1 MANNTYRSTQE
12 AMTAEEL
19 SQAQSAHYRLDDLI
33 RWGMGKMT
41 IAQKQRVLDLINT
54 MVPKETNQ

>member
-1 MANNTYRSTQE
+1 MSDTTYRSTQE

-33 RWGMGKMT
+33 RWGLGKMT

-54 MVPKETNQ
+54 MVPKEF